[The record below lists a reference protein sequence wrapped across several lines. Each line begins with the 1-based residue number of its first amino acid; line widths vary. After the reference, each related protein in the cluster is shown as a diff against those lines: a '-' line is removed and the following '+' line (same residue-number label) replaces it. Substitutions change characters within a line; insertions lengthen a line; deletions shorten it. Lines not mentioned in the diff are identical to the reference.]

1 MKSLHSLS
9 CSMTIITI
17 DGLQGIFHL
26 IHSSPI
32 TLIPKFAF
40 GDIEQCGSLL
50 LDAVLM
56 SYPESECDQI
66 NP

>member
-1 MKSLHSLS
+1 
-9 CSMTIITI
+9 MTIITI

-26 IHSSPI
+26 I